1 MRETRVWS
9 LGRED
14 SPGEGNGNPLQDSGL
29 ENPMDAGAWWSTVH
43 GVTKS
48 WTRLSDFT
56 SLSQKLEVA
65 SGSLCNITSGENKD
79 APLYIQHNI
88 EKHTLYVYTQ
98 KVSEKESE
106 VAQSCLTLCNPMHC
120 SPPGFLSFAIS
131 QNLLKL
137 MSVESV
143 MPSNHLIL
151 CIPFKYIF
159 FKKEMP
165 KI

>member
-65 SGSLCNITSGENKD
+65 SGSLCNIRGKQRRTTLYTLQSWEAHYICLHAESEWKGKWGRSVMSDSLQPHGLQPTRLPVLHYLPETAQTHVRWVGD
-79 APLYIQHNI
+79 AIQPSHPLYPLQIH
-88 EKHTLYVYTQ
+88 
-98 KVSEKESE
+98 
-106 VAQSCLTLCNPMHC
+106 
-120 SPPGFLSFAIS
+120 
-131 QNLLKL
+131 
-137 MSVESV
+137 
-143 MPSNHLIL
+143 
-151 CIPFKYIF
+151 IF
-159 FKKEMP
+159 
-165 KI
+165 